1 MSKKLKAINRFCVGS
16 AHWLSRYAFLGLAL
30 FTFHFSLFTVISAQS
45 RDFLTDD
52 EVELVRD
59 AQQIDQRIDVLT
71 RTIDRRFEVLQI
83 NSNAPPP
90 AKKDSREWGKMPE
103 GSRLQLLNDIKLILQ
118 KAIDDI
124 DNLAGRPD
132 SMVVDPDDDPKDK
145 KHPKTFAALFPKAVR
160 DLAKAAEHYQSVLK
174 AQLDKTTDNME
185 KGVILASLDSC
196 DQIIASVAK
205 LKN

>member
-1 MSKKLKAINRFCVGS
+1 MSKKLKINGKVCVGS
-16 AHWLSRYAFLGLAL
+16 AHWIFRYAFLGLAL
-30 FTFHFSLFTVISAQS
+30 LAIHFSLFAAISAQS

-59 AQQIDQRIDVLT
+59 AQQIDQRMDVLT
-71 RTIDRRFEVLQI
+71 HAIDRRFEVLKI
-83 NSNAPPP
+83 NSNALPPP
-90 AKKDSREWGKMPE
+90 KKDSREWGNMPD
-103 GSRLQLLNDIKLILQ
+103 GSRLQLLNDVKLILQ

-160 DLAKAAEHYQSVLK
+160 DLAKAATRYQSVLK
-174 AQLDKTTDNME
+174 TELDSSKDDHE
-185 KGVILASLDSC
+185 KGILLDSLDSC
-196 DQIIASVAK
+196 EQIIAAVAK